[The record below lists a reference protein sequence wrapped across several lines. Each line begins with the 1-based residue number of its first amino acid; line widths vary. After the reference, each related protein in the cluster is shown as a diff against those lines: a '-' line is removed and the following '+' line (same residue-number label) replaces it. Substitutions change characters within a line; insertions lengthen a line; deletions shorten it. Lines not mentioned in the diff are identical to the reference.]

1 MILACFDPQADGDA
15 WEARPN
21 PDHLYFLVDDLEEYF
36 RRVSAQPKGHVL
48 KAIETQPW
56 ANAASTARSFR
67 QQALL
72 RTNRDGLHGRS
83 DMKAR
88 RHQQHPSERRKRMNL
103 TPSAEGILEELPTL
117 CLSLPEAM
125 ETKFLWP
132 S

>member
-56 ANAASTARSFR
+56 ANAASTAPILSTTSS
-67 QQALL
+67 A
-72 RTNRDGLHGRS
+72 S
-83 DMKAR
+83 YKPR
-88 RHQQHPSERRKRMNL
+88 RPSR
-103 TPSAEGILEELPTL
+103 AV
-117 CLSLPEAM
+117 
-125 ETKFLWP
+125 
-132 S
+132 